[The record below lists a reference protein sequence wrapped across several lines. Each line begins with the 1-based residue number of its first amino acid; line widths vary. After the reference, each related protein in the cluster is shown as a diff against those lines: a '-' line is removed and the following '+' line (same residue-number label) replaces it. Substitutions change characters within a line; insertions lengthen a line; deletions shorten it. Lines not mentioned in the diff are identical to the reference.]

1 MDENIEL
8 QWIKGNVLH
17 KRVVKIDIMDLKKLK
32 SKLGK
37 CENIKE
43 IYINFDRNKSKNIL
57 QIWIGD
63 VSARERSVIFEDDKS
78 TYLKISEY
86 CH

>member
-8 QWIKGNVLH
+8 QWIKGSVLH
-17 KRVVKIDIMDLKKLK
+17 KRVVKIDIMDLKELK
-32 SKLGK
+32 SKLEK

-57 QIWIGD
+57 QI
-63 VSARERSVIFEDDKS
+63 
-78 TYLKISEY
+78 
-86 CH
+86 